1 MMELWNLFIEFLKIG
16 FVSIGGGYA
25 SIPLIQDN
33 IVNIHG
39 WIDSR
44 TFIDVITISQ
54 MTPGPI
60 SVNLSTFVGM
70 KVAGIP
76 GAIIAT
82 VGGISTGVLLANSLY
97 HLYLK
102 YKEKEV
108 VKTIMQSL
116 RVSSVALISN
126 AALVVMSL
134 LLLGESGESFDFK
147 ALGIF
152 LVCLVLIK
160 KYRLKMAPILGISA
174 FLGFVLSFI

>member
-54 MTPGPI
+54 MTAGPL

-82 VGGISTGVLLANSLY
+82 VGGISTGVLLVNS
-97 HLYLK
+97 
-102 YKEKEV
+102 
-108 VKTIMQSL
+108 
-116 RVSSVALISN
+116 
-126 AALVVMSL
+126 
-134 LLLGESGESFDFK
+134 
-147 ALGIF
+147 
-152 LVCLVLIK
+152 
-160 KYRLKMAPILGISA
+160 
-174 FLGFVLSFI
+174 